1 MIDLHTHILPCVD
14 DGAFNQE
21 ESLQMARM
29 AVRSGVTAMV
39 ATPHCNLPD
48 DRHGLWSTA
57 VTVATE
63 TMRIILQQENIPL
76 QLYCGM
82 EIYGTPDTPRRLK
95 EGKLHTLNHSRYPL
109 IEFPFYDYAEEATD
123 MLEMLLR
130 MGYRPIVAH
139 PERYVYVQEL
149 PQLLNIWTDMGCL
162 LQLNR
167 GSLLGRFGQRAESLS
182 YGLIERGFATCI
194 ASDAHASTVRTPWL
208 KDVHDLI
215 CREYSSE
222 LADVLLREN
231 PQRILED
238 REVEIEEPEWF

>member
-1 MIDLHTHILPCVD
+1 MIDLHAHILPSVD
-14 DGAFNQE
+14 DGAFNPE

-39 ATPHCNLPD
+39 ATPHCNVPD
-48 DRHGLWSTA
+48 DHHALWSIA
-57 VTVATE
+57 VTAATE
-63 TMRIILQQENIPL
+63 TMRIILQQEEIPL

-82 EIYGTPDTPRRLK
+82 EIYGTPDVPRRLI
-95 EGKLHTLNHSRYPL
+95 EGKLHTLNDSRYPL

-123 MLEMLLR
+123 VLEALLR
-130 MGYRPIVAH
+130 IGYRPVVAH
-139 PERYVYVQEL
+139 PERYVYLQEQ

-167 GSLLGRFGQRAESLS
+167 GSLFGRFGQRAESLS
-182 YGLIERGFATCI
+182 HGLVERGFAACI
-194 ASDAHASTVRTPWL
+194 ASDAHTSSVRTPWL

-215 CREYSSE
+215 CREYSYE

-231 PQRILED
+231 PQRILKD

>member
-194 ASDAHASTVRTPWL
+194 ASDAHASTVRAPWL